1 MDMKGRNVLQAAVL
15 VAFCAIAGPRAAVLP
30 AGPAAVDA
38 KAAFERLKT
47 LEGTWQSA
55 GAEGKSATTV
65 FELTANGTV
74 LLERY
79 TNPAMAGG
87 AQMVTAYYLDGSSLV
102 LTHYCIAR
110 NQPTLKA
117 DRFDASTG
125 EIQFEFVRATNLPSE
140 NAGHMRRAFYRM
152 DDASHFTT
160 SWEFFENG
168 KKKMTETE
176 RFQRTK
182 N

>member
-1 MDMKGRNVLQAAVL
+1 MKARNVLQVAVL
-15 VAFCAIAGPRAAVLP
+15 GTLCAIAGPDAAILP
-30 AGPAAVDA
+30 IGAPPVDA
-38 KAAFERLKT
+38 PGAFERLKA
-47 LEGTWQSA
+47 LEGTWHA
-55 GAEGKSATTV
+55 TGTDGKTATTV
-65 FELTANGTV
+65 FELAANGTV

-79 TNPAMAGG
+79 ANPALPGG
-87 AQMVTAYYLDGSSLV
+87 GRMVTAFYLDGSSLV

-125 EIQFEFVRATNLPSE
+125 EIQFEFVRASNLSNE
-140 NAGHMRRAFYRM
+140 SAGHMRRAFYRLE
-152 DDASHFTT
+152 DATHFTT

-176 RFQRTK
+176 RFTRLK
-182 N
+182 